1 MIQEAAMNPARASP
15 PGDRDRQREPVDPRS
30 VSTAIQIVTA
40 WLIAFTSVALLT
52 LLS

>member
-1 MIQEAAMNPARASP
+1 MNPARGSP
-15 PGDRDRQREPVDPRS
+15 YGDHDSQLEPVDPRS
-30 VSTAIQIVTA
+30 VSTAIQIVAA